1 MPKIYA
7 DTYVYK
13 QYAEYDKKLFE
24 FVVNAERINT
34 KGSEF
39 EDILYDIKRRKI
51 SDALTKVIVSDNV
64 VLGINSGK
72 ALPKAFKAFVFN
84 DVKED
89 KNKVKVFIDVTD
101 CVVYKNG
108 VYVCNKLDWL
118 VSYIINAMTSYI
130 YAVSENRLTGNS
142 SILKDGCEAFT
153 RCFTYIID
161 RMYKISTVQ
170 QLKRRIDYVAGLYY
184 QINILGKDHER
195 NWDSIKAN
203 AIKIS
208 DIDPKD
214 SNVVDIM
221 LEENDFNN
229 IDTFISALGRIFS
242 FKDLKVSNVISYWM
256 SAFGTGTVFAMEY
269 FPAFSA
275 MMTNTYIGG
284 YLDQQL
290 SIEKVAGN
298 AMVRFSKTI
307 LQIGANV

>member
-1 MPKIYA
+1 MPKINA

-256 SAFGTGTVFAMEY
+256 SACSS
-269 FPAFSA
+269 SA
-275 MMTNTYIGG
+275 SRIRIAAPP
-284 YLDQQL
+284 
-290 SIEKVAGN
+290 SVVVWI
-298 AMVRFSKTI
+298 
-307 LQIGANV
+307 

>member
-161 RMYKISTVQ
+161 RMLTHPTRMQ
-170 QLKRRIDYVAGLYY
+170 GPTTLR
-184 QINILGKDHER
+184 
-195 NWDSIKAN
+195 KAF
-203 AIKIS
+203 A
-208 DIDPKD
+208 
-214 SNVVDIM
+214 
-221 LEENDFNN
+221 LF
-229 IDTFISALGRIFS
+229 FIR
-242 FKDLKVSNVISYWM
+242 
-256 SAFGTGTVFAMEY
+256 
-269 FPAFSA
+269 
-275 MMTNTYIGG
+275 
-284 YLDQQL
+284 
-290 SIEKVAGN
+290 
-298 AMVRFSKTI
+298 
-307 LQIGANV
+307 